1 MMGAAFTVEKS
12 LNHKNQ
18 GISHMTMVKVRM
30 GDSIDKV
37 LRALKK
43 RLDKEGVM
51 KSVKAHRFYSK
62 PSVKKR
68 AKSKAALKY
77 KRQR

>member
-1 MMGAAFTVEKS
+1 
-12 LNHKNQ
+12 
-18 GISHMTMVKVRM
+18 MTFVRLRP
-30 GDSIDKV
+30 GDSLDKA

-43 RLDKEGVM
+43 KLDKEGVM
-51 KSVKAHRFYSK
+51 KAVKAHRFYSK
-62 PSVKKR
+62 PSIKKR

>member
-1 MMGAAFTVEKS
+1 
-12 LNHKNQ
+12 
-18 GISHMTMVKVRM
+18 MTTVKVRP
-30 GDSIDKV
+30 GESIDKA

-51 KSVKAHRFYSK
+51 KSVKAHRFYMK
-62 PSVKKR
+62 PSIKKR

-77 KRQR
+77 RR

>member
-1 MMGAAFTVEKS
+1 MSV
-12 LNHKNQ
+12 
-18 GISHMTMVKVRM
+18 VKVRM
-30 GDSIDKV
+30 GDSIDKA

-51 KSVKAHRFYSK
+51 KSVKAHRFYLK

-77 KRQR
+77 KKQR

>member
-1 MMGAAFTVEKS
+1 
-12 LNHKNQ
+12 
-18 GISHMTMVKVRM
+18 MTLVKVRV
-30 GDSIDKV
+30 GDSIDKA

-51 KSVKAHRFYSK
+51 KSVKAHRFHLK

-68 AKSKAALKY
+68 VKAKAALKY
-77 KRQR
+77 KKQR

>member
-1 MMGAAFTVEKS
+1 
-12 LNHKNQ
+12 
-18 GISHMTMVKVRM
+18 MTTVKVRP
-30 GDSIDKV
+30 GDSIDKA

-62 PSVKKR
+62 PSIKKR
-68 AKSKAALKY
+68 IKSKAASKY
-77 KRQR
+77 KRQRG

>member
-1 MMGAAFTVEKS
+1 
-12 LNHKNQ
+12 
-18 GISHMTMVKVRM
+18 MTSVKVRP
-30 GDSIDKV
+30 GESIDKA

-51 KSVKAHRFYSK
+51 KAVKAHRFYSK

-68 AKSKAALKY
+68 AKSKAAVKY
-77 KRQR
+77 KKQRV

>member
-1 MMGAAFTVEKS
+1 
-12 LNHKNQ
+12 
-18 GISHMTMVKVRM
+18 MTLVKVRV
-30 GDSIDKV
+30 GDSIDKA

-51 KSVKAHRFYSK
+51 ESVKAHRFYVK

-68 AKSKAALKY
+68 AKAKAALKY
-77 KRQR
+77 RRIR

>member
-1 MMGAAFTVEKS
+1 
-12 LNHKNQ
+12 
-18 GISHMTMVKVRM
+18 MTTVKVRA
-30 GDSIDKV
+30 GESVDKA

-51 KSVKAHRFYSK
+51 RTVKAHRFYSK
-62 PSVKKR
+62 PSIKKR

-77 KRQR
+77 RRHR

>member
-1 MMGAAFTVEKS
+1 
-12 LNHKNQ
+12 
-18 GISHMTMVKVRM
+18 MTSVKVRP
-30 GDSIDKV
+30 GESIDKA

-51 KSVKAHRFYSK
+51 KAVKAHRFYSK

-77 KRQR
+77 KKQRF